1 MSYQVLHPHVLHK
14 DMIAIIGFFDGV
26 HLAHQAL
33 LNQALTWA
41 KKTHKKPVVI
51 TFDVHPRSVIFGLE
65 KSYITP
71 LQNKVKRLLAAG
83 FEDVYVIEFNLEK
96 AKIKAEDFIK
106 DYLSD
111 LYGLVCGFDFRFG
124 HGGQGDVA
132 LLKSQTAFETR
143 VLEEVRHQ
151 DQKISSSVIQ
161 DLIAEG
167 KCEEVTEVLGR
178 YYSIEGE
185 VIHGEKKGRLIGY
198 PTANI
203 DTDGFIIP
211 KTGVYATYTKVKE
224 EIFASMTSVGHNPTL
239 NDHHP
244 LSVESYLFDF
254 DETIY
259 GEIIE
264 TYFVSR
270 LRGEMK
276 FNEVQELIRQIDA
289 DGVNTLKI
297 LKTHQKPLS

>member
-211 KTGVYATYTKVKE
+211 KTGVYATYTKVKG

-264 TYFVSR
+264 TFFVSR